1 MPRSVSFIFAA
12 VALVLLLAVIGQFL
26 RLEKAGVSPAAED
39 RRELVPTRYSD
50 LPGWSEDD
58 LSQALPALRRS
69 CGRIAALA
77 PEADLGGAGA
87 AGTAADWHPACTAL
101 AQVPAGDQAAAKT
114 FFETHLRPVSV
125 RNHHEE
131 TGLFTGYYEP
141 LLEGSRKREGPYQ
154 VPLYRRPPE
163 LVMVDLGQF
172 RDELAGQRIAGE
184 VEDGNL
190 RPYADRAEIEE
201 GALEGRGLEIAWVND
216 PVDAFFLQIQGSG
229 RIRLAEGGEVRAG
242 YAAQNGHPYFAI
254 GKDLIERGAIPRE
267 KISMQSIRRWL
278 EENPE
283 EAVAV
288 MRKNASY
295 VFFEEQKGEGPLGAE
310 GVPLT
315 PGRSLAVDR
324 KHIPLGVPIWLDG
337 AMPGAQEGAADRP
350 LRRLLVAQDTGGAI
364 RGPVRGDVFW
374 GHGEYAADV
383 AGRMKHPGRLWL
395 LLPKTVA
402 LPPTSP

>member
-1 MPRSVSFIFAA
+1 MPRSVSYLFAA
-12 VALVLLLAVIGQFL
+12 VAVVLFLLVLAQYF
-26 RLEKAGVSPAAED
+26 RMDKAGVAPEAED
-39 RRELVPTRYSD
+39 RRDLVPATYAD

-58 LSQALPALRRS
+58 LSEALPALRRS

-77 PEADLGGAGA
+77 PEAEMGGAGA
-87 AGTAADWHPACTAL
+87 AGTAADWRPACAAL
-101 AQVPAGDQAAAKT
+101 AQVPAGDRTAARS

-125 RNHHEE
+125 RNRGED

-141 LLEGSRKREGPYQ
+141 QLEGSRQRHGAYQ

-184 VEDGNL
+184 VRDGHL
-190 RPYADRAEIEE
+190 RPYADRTAIEE

-229 RIRLAEGGEVRAG
+229 RIRLAEGGELRAG

-254 GKDLIERGAIPRE
+254 GKELIDRGAIPRE
-267 KISMQSIRRWL
+267 QISMQSIRRWL
-278 EENPE
+278 EENPQ

-295 VFFEEQKGEGPLGAE
+295 VFFDELKGEGPLGAE

-324 KHIPLGVPIWLDG
+324 KHIPLGVPVWLDG
-337 AMPGAQEGAADRP
+337 SRPDPLEGRPDHP

-374 GHGEYAADV
+374 GHGELAAAV
-383 AGRMKHPGRLWL
+383 AGRMKHPGRIWL
-395 LLPKTVA
+395 LLPRGATA
-402 LPPTSP
+402 PTGL

>member
-1 MPRSVSFIFAA
+1 MPRSVSYIFAA
-12 VALVLLLAVIGQFL
+12 VALVLLLAVAGQFL

-39 RRELVPTRYSD
+39 RRELSPARYSD

-69 CGRIAALA
+69 CGRILALA
-77 PEADLGGAGA
+77 PGSELGGAGA
-87 AGTAADWHPACTAL
+87 AGTAADWRPACAAL
-101 AQVPAGDQAAAKT
+101 ARIPAEDRAAARA
-114 FFETHLRPVSV
+114 FFEAHLRPVAV
-125 RNHHEE
+125 RNRGEE

-141 LLEGSRKREGPYQ
+141 LLEGSRERHGPYQ
-154 VPLYRRPPE
+154 VPIYRRPPE

-184 VEDGNL
+184 VKDGNL
-190 RPYADRAEIEE
+190 QPYADRTEIEE

-229 RIRLAEGGEVRAG
+229 RIRLAEGGELRAG

-254 GKDLIERGAIPRE
+254 GKELIDRGAIPRE
-267 KISMQSIRRWL
+267 QISMQSIRRWL

-283 EAVAV
+283 EGVAV

-295 VFFEEQKGEGPLGAE
+295 VFFQELEGEGPLGAE
-310 GVPLT
+310 GVPLM

-324 KHIPLGVPIWLDG
+324 KHIPLGVPVWLDG
-337 AMPGAQEGAADRP
+337 TMPGAQEGAADRP

-374 GHGEYAADV
+374 GHGEYAADI
-383 AGRMKHPGRLWL
+383 AGRMKHPGRIWL
-395 LLPKTVA
+395 LLPRGVVERG
-402 LPPTSP
+402 LPG